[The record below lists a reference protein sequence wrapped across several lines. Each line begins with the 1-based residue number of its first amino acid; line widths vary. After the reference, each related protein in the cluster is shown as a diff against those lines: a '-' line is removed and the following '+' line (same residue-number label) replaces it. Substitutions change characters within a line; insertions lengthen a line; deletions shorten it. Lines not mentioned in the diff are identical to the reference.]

1 MKCKTYYAADLSM
14 CPVCKTEERVSPLV
28 DRPPVSIPIVPETA
42 LPVPDEAALE
52 EERERF
58 LREFKSQSLPR
69 GDSTLVTCAE
79 KSLSCSIE
87 VNHRDVYEPAGYAR
101 MLMPVA
107 AAD

>member
-28 DRPPVSIPIVPETA
+28 DWPPAGSYPTAPETA

-58 LREFKSQSLPR
+58 LREFKSQDLR
-69 GDSTLVTCAE
+69 CAHPVITADISPV
-79 KSLSCSIE
+79 KS
-87 VNHRDVYEPAGYAR
+87 
-101 MLMPVA
+101 
-107 AAD
+107 